1 MNSHKL
7 LNKLAALK
15 LSRDQGRVLLTLVE
29 RGKTIK
35 EIRGENP
42 RLSVEAI
49 TNMHNSYLKRQKV
62 SKAYIYRLTERG
74 LNAARLLFDE
84 ETAPQV
90 NHAPDSPPLPFE
102 NAHVDAP
109 AHE

>member
-1 MNSHKL
+1 MIALHQL

-15 LSRDQGRVLLTLVE
+15 LTRDQGRVILTLTE
-29 RGKTIK
+29 RGKTIR
-35 EIRGENP
+35 EIRSENP
-42 RLSVEAI
+42 RLSVESV
-49 TNMHNSYLKRQKV
+49 TTMHNTYLKRQKV
-62 SKAYIYRLTERG
+62 SKAYVYRLTERG

-102 NAHVDAP
+102 NPTIPNA
-109 AHE
+109 